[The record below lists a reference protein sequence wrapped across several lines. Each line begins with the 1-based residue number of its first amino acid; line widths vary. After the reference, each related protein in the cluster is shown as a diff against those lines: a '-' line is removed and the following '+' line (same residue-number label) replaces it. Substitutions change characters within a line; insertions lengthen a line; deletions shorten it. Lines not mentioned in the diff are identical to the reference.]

1 MENSAFELGE
11 RLELRKLSFN
21 LSNELWQKWDIKE
34 FDLNFNN
41 WQKTKYLNDLN
52 NDFNDDIN
60 EIPNNKGGLYM
71 FYLNCRT
78 IIGIT
83 EMPLYIGRAQ
93 LTDNQNLKKRVKE
106 YFQKFSKNNERP
118 KITKMFKYW
127 AEDLYL
133 AYYILDENE
142 DVINIEKK
150 LINSLLLPMNDEI
163 PDQEI
168 RQAVKAF

>member
-1 MENSAFELGE
+1 MLDSAFELGE

-21 LSNELWQKWDIKE
+21 LSNELWQKWDINE
-34 FDLNFNN
+34 FDLNFAN
-41 WQKTKYLNDLN
+41 WQKIKYLNDLN
-52 NDFNDDIN
+52 DDLHNNIN
-60 EIPNNKGGLYM
+60 TIPNNKGGLYM
-71 FYLNCRT
+71 FYLNCKT
-78 IIGIT
+78 IMGIT

-93 LTDNQNLKKRVKE
+93 FTDNQNLRKRVKE
-106 YFQKFSKNNERP
+106 YFQKFSRNNERP

-150 LINSLLLPMNDEI
+150 LINSLLLPMNDEVA
-163 PDQEI
+163 DQEI